1 MKMQHFKLQ
10 ARSIL
15 GPSKKVGIK
24 IDGLLDEEDYLDEL
38 YGDGQNSDP
47 NVYMY
52 KTSEGKVV
60 MVNKEYRQSMDIVT
74 AYKSLKQAV
83 TKSGTVPYTASSR
96 EASIGRKGYLKMTI
110 AAQQHSKQRM
120 NQELLVYQLQASKIF
135 YNLTYYRT

>member
-38 YGDGQNSDP
+38 YGDYNSDP

-52 KTSEGKVV
+52 TTTEGKTV
-60 MVNKEYRQSMDIVT
+60 MVNREYRQSMDIVT

-83 TKSGTVPYTASSR
+83 TKSGTAPYTSTSAR
-96 EASIGRKGYLKMTI
+96 DTSIGRKGYLKMTI
-110 AAQQHSKQRM
+110 AAQ
-120 NQELLVYQLQASKIF
+120 
-135 YNLTYYRT
+135 

>member
-15 GPSKKVGIK
+15 GPSKKIGIK

-38 YGDGQNSDP
+38 YGDGLSSDP

-60 MVNKEYRQSMDIVT
+60 MVNKEYR
-74 AYKSLKQAV
+74 
-83 TKSGTVPYTASSR
+83 
-96 EASIGRKGYLKMTI
+96 
-110 AAQQHSKQRM
+110 
-120 NQELLVYQLQASKIF
+120 
-135 YNLTYYRT
+135 

>member
-1 MKMQHFKLQ
+1 MQHFKLQ

-38 YGDGQNSDP
+38 YGDGHNSDP

-60 MVNKEYRQSMDIVT
+60 MVNKEYR
-74 AYKSLKQAV
+74 
-83 TKSGTVPYTASSR
+83 
-96 EASIGRKGYLKMTI
+96 
-110 AAQQHSKQRM
+110 
-120 NQELLVYQLQASKIF
+120 
-135 YNLTYYRT
+135 

>member
-83 TKSGTVPYTASSR
+83 TKSGTVLYTASSR
-96 EASIGRKGYLKMTI
+96 EA
-110 AAQQHSKQRM
+110 
-120 NQELLVYQLQASKIF
+120 
-135 YNLTYYRT
+135 